1 MGQVCCKKCGVSRY
15 VKSGLVRGLQR
26 YKCKDCGCNFTHTPP
41 CGAPE
46 TKKALAVLLYSK
58 GKSSYRWI
66 GELLD
71 VSGVTVYR
79 WLRAFAESL
88 PEPQLSED
96 VQEMELDEMWH
107 FLQKK
112 KTSCGSGTLMIA
124 LRDAV
129 SPGLSVIV
137 IRTVSGHYGRK

>member
-112 KTSCGSGTLMIA
+112 KAQYGFQGVELSRTTAVYFGSLCQLI
-124 LRDAV
+124 
-129 SPGLSVIV
+129 GLSQWAILAP
-137 IRTVSGHYGRK
+137 